1 METNQLICNSKDF
14 NDFYMRLCLIEN
26 KFLKTLDI
34 QAITEFRSDINF
46 IR

>member
-14 NDFYMRLCLIEN
+14 NDFYMRLCLTEN